1 MALQNIKTKPAK
13 VNNIETVYN
22 TRKVNLGTNENP
34 NYKYNV
40 QLPATDASQV
50 YYDYNS
56 DSVTINTVN
65 YGNQFGDNRGSILS
79 LKTIIDKIIL
89 QIGKEGSTINLGDFN
104 NSNINA
110 RLKWLYDNR
119 LSINDIGTFWK
130 YIGQVSSLSELGNKD
145 TNHTTQIKKYFRV
158 STGNTSP
165 LTGVNLAKLTQSSID
180 DSEVITLSD
189 GTTVKWK
196 EIKVGSVIHVEK
208 DGETSIHDEYVL
220 ISITGPRQV
229 TVNNLGG
236 NNTYDY
242 YIDFQ
247 WTQFGPDLSGY
258 AKTSTVNDLSSKVST
273 NTSSI
278 ETINTVIN
286 DIKDGRTTVGKAKEL
301 AEPRTVEL
309 TLNNG
314 TSNKSSVSID
324 LPLGEPAEG
333 DDYDASVS
341 TSAILTLP
349 NSGVTA
355 GPYSCVSV
363 NSKGIVTKG
372 QQFIV
377 SASNLTA
384 VTDLAVGGI
393 AIVESLS

>member
-65 YGNQFGDNRGSILS
+65 YGDQFGNNKGSILS
-79 LKTIIDKIIL
+79 LKTIIDKIIQ
-89 QIGKEGSTINLGDFN
+89 QIGKEGSTVIFGNDFN
-104 NSNINA
+104 KGNINA

-145 TNHTTQIKKYFRV
+145 VNHTTQIKKSLEV

-165 LTGVNLAKLTQSSID
+165 LTGVNLYKLTQSSID

-196 EIKVGSVIHVEK
+196 EIKVGSVIHVEN
-208 DGETSIHDEYVL
+208 DGETSVHDEYVL

-236 NNTYDY
+236 NDTYDY

-258 AKTSTVNDLSSKVST
+258 AKTSTVNDLSSKVTT
-273 NTSSI
+273 NT
-278 ETINTVIN
+278 N
-286 DIKDGRTTVGKAKEL
+286 DIASNSQRIGEIIFGGEIVDSADALHETRYLEL
-301 AEPRTVEL
+301 KI
-309 TLNNG
+309 NNG
-314 TSNKSSVSID
+314 TNYTDSSSYTKI
-324 LPLGEPAEG
+324 
-333 DDYDASVS
+333 
-341 TSAILTLP
+341 TLP
-349 NSGVTA
+349 TGHTGNQSDLTADAIITLPDSGVTA

-384 VTDLAVGGI
+384 VDNLAVGGI

>member
-1 MALQNIKTKPAK
+1 MALQNIKTKPTK

-65 YGNQFGDNRGSILS
+65 YGDQFGNNKGSILS
-79 LKTIIDKIIL
+79 LKTIIDKIIQ
-89 QIGKEGSTINLGDFN
+89 QIGKEGSTVIFGNDFN
-104 NSNINA
+104 KGNINA

-145 TNHTTQIKKYFRV
+145 ISHTTQIKKSLEV

-165 LTGVNLAKLTQSSID
+165 LTGVNLAKLTQSSIG

-189 GTTVKWK
+189 GTTVKWN
-196 EIKVGSVIHVEK
+196 EIKVGSVIHVEN
-208 DGETSIHDEYVL
+208 DGETSVHDEYVL

-236 NNTYDY
+236 NDTYDY

-258 AKTSTVNDLSSKVST
+258 AKTSTVNDLSSKVTT
-273 NTSSI
+273 NT
-278 ETINTVIN
+278 N
-286 DIKDGRTTVGKAKEL
+286 DIANNSQRISEIIFGGEIVDSADALHQTRYLEL
-301 AEPRTVEL
+301 KID
-309 TLNNG
+309 NG
-314 TSNKSSVSID
+314 TNYTNSSDYTKITLPTGHTANQSD
-324 LPLGEPAEG
+324 LTA
-333 DDYDASVS
+333 DAII
-341 TSAILTLP
+341 ALP

-377 SASNLTA
+377 SASNLSA
-384 VTDLAVGGI
+384 VDNLAVGGI

>member
-65 YGNQFGDNRGSILS
+65 YGDQFGNNKGSILS

-89 QIGKEGSTINLGDFN
+89 QIGKEGSTVNIGDFN

-145 TNHTTQIKKYFRV
+145 INHTTQIKKSLEV

-165 LTGVNLAKLTQSSID
+165 LTGVNLYKLTQSSIG

-196 EIKVGSVIHVEK
+196 EIKVGSVIHVEN
-208 DGETSIHDEYVL
+208 DGETSVHDEYVL

-236 NNTYDY
+236 NDTYDY

-258 AKTSTVNDLSSKVST
+258 AKTSTVNDLSSKVTT

-314 TSNKSSVSID
+314 TSNKSSVSIN

-341 TSAILTLP
+341 TSVTLDLP

>member
-1 MALQNIKTKPAK
+1 MALQNIKTKPTK

-22 TRKVNLGTNENP
+22 TKKVNIGTKENP
-34 NYKYNV
+34 DYKYNV
-40 QLPATDASQV
+40 QLPVTDASQV

-56 DSVTINTVN
+56 DTVKINLIN
-65 YGNQFGDNRGSILS
+65 YDTQFGDNSGSILS
-79 LKTIIDKIIL
+79 LKTIIDNIIQ
-89 QIGKEGSTINLGDFN
+89 QIGKEGSTVIFGNDFN
-104 NSNINA
+104 KGNINA

-145 TNHTTQIKKYFRV
+145 RNHTTQIKKNFRV
-158 STGNTSP
+158 LTGSTSP
-165 LTGVNLAKLTQSSID
+165 LTGADLAKLTQSSID
-180 DSEVITLSD
+180 DSEIITLSD
-189 GTTVKWK
+189 NTTIKWK

-229 TVNNLGG
+229 TVSNLNG

-258 AKTSTVNDLSSKVST
+258 AKTSAVNDLSSKVTT
-273 NTSSI
+273 NT
-278 ETINTVIN
+278 N
-286 DIKDGRTTVGKAKEL
+286 DIASNSQHISDIIYGTEIVGSADALWKTRYLEL
-301 AEPRTVEL
+301 KID
-309 TLNNG
+309 NG
-314 TSNKSSVSID
+314 TNYTNSSNYTKI
-324 LPLGEPAEG
+324 
-333 DDYDASVS
+333 
-341 TSAILTLP
+341 TLP
-349 NSGVTA
+349 TGSTDNQSNLTADAIIALPDSGVTE

-377 SASNLTA
+377 SATNLSA
-384 VTDLAVGGI
+384 VANLAVGGI
-393 AIVESLS
+393 AIVESLE